1 MENAAFTVGIRGMGL
16 IGGSFEK
23 AFLKAGYRVVNLKEA
38 TPDAI
43 RSCGLVIVCLP
54 PLMVAPWIASH
65 AGDFADGAMVTD
77 AAGVK
82 GIVCEALEQIDKAA
96 SWTYVGGHPRAGKER
111 SGYSNA
117 AADLYRGASMI
128 FTPYGWTDSAI
139 VERLKAIFGEIGFA
153 RFVVTSPAR
162 HDEMI
167 AYTSQLA
174 HVVSSAYVR
183 DELSG
188 SHLGFSAGSYQDM
201 TRVATVDPDIWTDLF
216 LSNKAALDGVLTRFI
231 ERLYEYRDAIRDS
244 DAESLRRLLDDGR
257 KAKDLSH

>member
-1 MENAAFTVGIRGMGL
+1 MEDVAFTIGIRGMGL

-38 TPDAI
+38 TPDVI

-65 AGDFADGAMVTD
+65 AGDFADGTIVTD

-82 GIVCEALEQIDKAA
+82 GVVCEALEQIDKAS
-96 SWTYVGGHPRAGKER
+96 SWTYVGGHPMAGKER

-117 AADLYRGASMI
+117 TADLYRGASMI
-128 FTPYGWTDSAI
+128 FTPYGWTDISV
-139 VERLKAIFGEIGFA
+139 VERLKELFGKIGFA
-153 RFVVTSPAR
+153 RFVVTTPVR

-183 DELSG
+183 DELSC

-231 ERLYEYRDAIRDS
+231 ERLYEYRAAIRDS